1 MTIQNQIENALKKQL
16 SLDILEIKNQS
27 HLHAGHSGDDGSGES
42 HFKIKISS
50 KDFDGK
56 TRLERNR
63 MIYNALGDIMDK
75 IHALSIQNIEN
86 H

>member
-1 MTIQNQIENALKKQL
+1 MEKLLQENL
-16 SLDILEIKNQS
+16 SPCFLEIKNQS

-50 KDFDGK
+50 SYFDGK
-56 TRLERNR
+56 ARLERNR
-63 MIYNALGDIMDK
+63 MVYNALGDIMGK
-75 IHALSIQNIEN
+75 IHALSIQIIEN